1 MRKIKILVID
11 DENLICWSFEKK
23 LSNKNY
29 DVVTADS
36 GEKGLELAETMVPDV
51 VFIDNKLP
59 GISGLEVLKRIKEFN
74 ETAIL
79 IFMTAYGTIE
89 TAVQAMKLGA
99 FEYVNKPFT
108 FDEIEII
115 LENVKKKIKL
125 EKELQVF
132 RWQQKEKVTFDH
144 IIGKSPAIK
153 QTINLARK
161 IASSEAS
168 TILLLGES
176 GTGKDLFARVIHNE
190 SSRGNMPFVTIN
202 CASLPENLLESELFG
217 HEKGA
222 FTDAKKQKKGL
233 FEVAD
238 GGTVYLDEIGEMNP
252 ALQAKLLGIIEN
264 KSSRRLGGTK
274 DFNID
279 VRIIAATNKNL
290 EQALKDEIFR
300 EDLYYRL
307 KVFQLTLPPLR
318 ERKEDIPILIQ
329 NFIDYFNFN
338 FRKNIKGISP
348 EAEELMKSYG
358 WPGNVR
364 EMRNVIERAIILE
377 TSDIIQVD
385 TIPVEITGGRS
396 SQYSEVGQF
405 QFVIPEK
412 GVSLFELEKN
422 IIKQALERTKYNQ
435 TQAAHLLG
443 ISRDVLR
450 YKKKKYKL

>member
-11 DENLICWSFEKK
+11 DENLICWSFKKK
-23 LSNKNY
+23 LGNKNY
-29 DVVTADS
+29 EVVTADS
-36 GEKGLELAETMVPDV
+36 GEKGLELAETMTPDV

-59 GISGLEVLKRIKEFN
+59 GISGLEVLKRIRGFN

-99 FEYVNKPFT
+99 FEYINKPFT

-115 LENVKKKIKL
+115 LENIKKKIQL
-125 EKELQVF
+125 ENELQVL
-132 RWQQKEKVTFDH
+132 RRQQKEKVTFKH
-144 IIGKSPAIK
+144 IIGKSPAIR

-264 KSSRRLGGTK
+264 KSTRRLGGTK
-274 DFNID
+274 DFDID

-290 EQALKDEIFR
+290 EQALKDKTFR

-329 NFIDYFNFN
+329 NFIDFFNVKFK
-338 FRKNIKGISP
+338 KNIKGISP
-348 EAEELMKSYG
+348 EAEELMKNYD

-364 EMRNVIERAIILE
+364 EMRNVIERAVILE
-377 TSDIIQVD
+377 TSDTIQID

-396 SQYSEVGQF
+396 SQYSEVGEF

-412 GVSLFELEKN
+412 GISLFELEKD

-435 TQAAHLLG
+435 TQAARLLG